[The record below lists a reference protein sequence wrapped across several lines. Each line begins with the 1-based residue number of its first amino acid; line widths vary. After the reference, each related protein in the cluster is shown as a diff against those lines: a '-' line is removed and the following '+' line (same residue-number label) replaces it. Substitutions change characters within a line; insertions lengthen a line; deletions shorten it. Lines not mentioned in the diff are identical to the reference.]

1 MNSWKKRKLPSG
13 WRRIQEDDSTELTCP
28 SSIWDLCLGWQPCL
42 WAELKG
48 SEQSERRREAQHKM
62 NSQRWWMKPYR
73 RNGSSHQV
81 IQGGGGTQITG
92 RVSLNLY
99 WRIWCAMSSWMRL
112 KQCIFR
118 KFIIS
123 SAVSQSSQ
131 CLRSATDTIFLPE
144 SLDLK
149 AMAFFMSLEFS
160 IWFIGSSDQSTFIK
174 LQLSPWDWAMCLCG
188 R

>member
-13 WRRIQEDDSTELTCP
+13 WRRIQEDASTELTCP
-28 SSIWDLCLGWQPCL
+28 SSIWDLCLGWQPWL

-81 IQGGGGTQITG
+81 TQGGHRSQEGCHPT
-92 RVSLNLY
+92 Y
-99 WRIWCAMSSWMRL
+99 SSWMRS

-149 AMAFFMSLEFS
+149 AMAFFTL
-160 IWFIGSSDQSTFIK
+160 
-174 LQLSPWDWAMCLCG
+174 CL
-188 R
+188 